1 MGGMT
6 HLRIVTSGGVGSGL
20 RTNSAR
26 MEIANI
32 HRMTSATL
40 RSAWKTVPTTF
51 SLFLGGGIVGAEL
64 AHRLAP
70 GSMFASFLSLMTLP
84 LAFAAGMY
92 KWLGFAVVS
101 AVLEWFDRLARAAF
115 FTNAPRQTGSEAVP
129 PGTIAFI
136 PAALA
141 ATGGCGVIVGMVGST
156 SFFDAIGI
164 YLVVGLIYGVL
175 CWSLA
180 RKGFIPFPEPE

>member
-1 MGGMT
+1 
-6 HLRIVTSGGVGSGL
+6 
-20 RTNSAR
+20 
-26 MEIANI
+26 
-32 HRMTSATL
+32 MTSSTL

-51 SLFLGGGIVGAEL
+51 ALFLGGGIVGAEM

-92 KWLGFAVVS
+92 KWLGFSVVA
-101 AVLEWFDRLARAAF
+101 AVLEWFDRLAHVAF
-115 FTNAPRQTGSEAVP
+115 FRNAPRPAGNEAVP

-141 ATGGCGVIVGMVGST
+141 ATGGCGVIVGMVSSSSFIST
-156 SFFDAIGI
+156 IGI
-164 YLVVGLIYGVL
+164 YLVIGLIYGVL